1 MAKRKRHSVRL
12 THIPV
17 RVLSDSRL
25 SKVGARACGVY
36 AAILCLMTQS
46 ETYGELSIS
55 LEEFSEG
62 GVISSYASKLSSVTG
77 WDAEEIEVAI
87 LDLVYAKLLEIEDAH
102 LLSPALRKIDDISKK
117 RSKIGKNGGK
127 KTKQRV
133 FSVVSEPVQ
142 ETLQAPATE
151 TPPVEVKAKQK
162 PKKEAVKHRYG
173 MAKTVLLSDEEYKKL
188 SERVGEEHVPELID
202 ILDGY
207 KEAHGAT
214 YKSDYRAILN
224 WVIDKYNEIQAKKYG
239 RKAQKQADT
248 NRRLIGYAETIARID
263 AENANK

>member
-1 MAKRKRHSVRL
+1 MAKRNRHTVRL

-55 LEEFSEG
+55 LEEFSED
-62 GVISSYASKLSSVTG
+62 GVLSSYASKLSSVTG
-77 WDAEEIEVAI
+77 WDAEETEVAL
-87 LDLVYAKLLEIEDAH
+87 LDLVSAKLLEIKDAH
-102 LLSPALRKIDDISKK
+102 LLSPALRHIDEVSKK
-117 RSKIGKNGGK
+117 RAKIGKNGGEKIK
-127 KTKQRV
+127 KRV
-133 FSVVSEPVQ
+133 FSVVSGPVH
-142 ETLQAPATE
+142 ETLPAPATE
-151 TPPVEVKAKQK
+151 TPPVEVKAKQNT
-162 PKKEAVKHRYG
+162 KKEAVKHRYG

-188 SERVGEEHVPELID
+188 SERVGEEHVPELIE

-224 WVIDKYNEIQAKKYG
+224 WVIDKYNEKQQKQYG
-239 RKAQKQADT
+239 RQAQKQADT